1 MSQRLFAA
9 DLANHLFGAIGPV
22 SCDGQFHRALIV
34 CKFSPQNCRVLF
46 LNLPTLELSRERRE
60 TDFMLGYDHNSR
72 GIQV

>member
-34 CKFSPQNCRVLF
+34 YKFTPQNCCVLF
-46 LNLPTLELSRERRE
+46 LNLSTLELSRELRE
-60 TDFMLGYDHNSR
+60 TRFMLGYDHDSR
-72 GIQV
+72 GVQV